1 MRFCLYIAPL
11 LLILGLFSLQNAAS
25 QETGTTVPMKAL
37 LSPSQARAALNY
49 EPTKGPLESFF
60 PQCAVDKQ
68 SASTLYSAGGQ
79 GTFSFNPAIKE
90 LIFKIEYKGLSGSP
104 IMAHFHN
111 GAPGVSGPILQTI
124 CGDPPPTSAI
134 GFSADALLG
143 PECPGG
149 ESGMLEGTYTLQDY
163 QCPESD
169 SSQCTSL
176 TLDQQVQL
184 LACGNLYVNFH
195 TCLNQPGEIS
205 GQLIPLKWLGQELDC
220 NALPPKGK

>member
-11 LLILGLFSLQNAAS
+11 FLILALFSLHNAGS
-25 QETGTTVPMKAL
+25 EETGTAVLMNAQ

-68 SASTLYSAGGQ
+68 KASTLVNAIGQAAFMFDSASRKLQ
-79 GTFSFNPAIKE
+79 
-90 LIFKIEYKGLSGSP
+90 FKIEYSGLSGSP

-124 CGDPPPTSAI
+124 CGEPPPTSAI

-143 PECPGG
+143 PKCPGG
-149 ESGMLEGTYTLQDY
+149 TEGILEGTYTLKDY
-163 QCPESD
+163 KCPEGD
-169 SSQCTSL
+169 SSCTSL
-176 TLDQQVQL
+176 TLEQQVQL

-205 GQLIPLKWLGQELDC
+205 GQIIPLTWLGKELDC

>member
-1 MRFCLYIAPL
+1 MRYCLYIAPL
-11 LLILGLFSLQNAAS
+11 FLILALFSIQNAQS
-25 QETGTTVPMKAL
+25 QETKFLMNAQ

-60 PQCAVDKQ
+60 PECAVDKQ
-68 SASTLYSAGGQ
+68 KASTLQNAMGQ
-79 GTFSFNPAIKE
+79 GVFMFDSASKE
-90 LIFKIEYKGLSGSP
+90 LQFKIEYSGLSGSP

-124 CGDPPPTSAI
+124 CGDPPPVSAI
-134 GFSADALLG
+134 GYSPDTLLG
-143 PECPGG
+143 PKCPDGTEG
-149 ESGMLEGTYTLQDY
+149 ILEGKYQLQDY
-163 QCPESD
+163 KCPEGD
-169 SSQCTSL
+169 SSCTSL

-184 LACGNLYVNFH
+184 LTCGNLYVNFH

-205 GQLIPLKWLGQELDC
+205 GQLIPLTWLGKELGC